1 MCLALLEP
9 VGHDSVLAVTCG
21 RGSQSPGQREVQQRL
36 LRLHLAACPSRHHY
50 ARRDVTWTC
59 RRCVRVCVSGSLG
72 PTSVAPQ
79 CPPSHGR
86 SGRFIFVATAAG
98 LRVEFV
104 GVEDASVPG
113 AVAALFA
120 PRRVAAAA
128 LEAGQEARSR
138 VIHVVNKRNVL
149 SLLWLASLDAWRHVV
164 KFL

>member
-1 MCLALLEP
+1 
-9 VGHDSVLAVTCG
+9 
-21 RGSQSPGQREVQQRL
+21 
-36 LRLHLAACPSRHHY
+36 
-50 ARRDVTWTC
+50 
-59 RRCVRVCVSGSLG
+59 
-72 PTSVAPQ
+72 
-79 CPPSHGR
+79 
-86 SGRFIFVATAAG
+86 